1 MASNDPRDGR
11 PDGGVLGAKELLYG
25 ACGLIVI
32 LAGIAWGATNSN
44 HASEVDDLKSVTG
57 KQWERLRT
65 LNDTLIRLQS
75 DMEQNRRY
83 IDDQEERIRALEH
96 RGDRR

>member
-1 MASNDPRDGR
+1 MLPNEPRDGR
-11 PDGGVLGAKELLYG
+11 PDGGFLGAKELLYG

-57 KQWERLRT
+57 KQWEGLRA
-65 LNDTLIRLQS
+65 LNDALIRLES
-75 DMEQNRRY
+75 DVEQNRRY